1 MILSPCNFYSK
12 TLKNHVDVNVLL
24 PSMADNDHFFHEL
37 SEVYA
42 DRSIPVLY
50 LLHGAL
56 DDYTMWLRHTN
67 IERYAESAGLAVV
80 MPSGQ
85 NGFYS
90 NALYGLRYYDYI
102 TEELPRFVEY
112 TFPVARE
119 RSKRFVAGPS
129 MGGYG
134 ASKCALGR
142 PDRYAAFGDFS
153 GAVDPGRLESLMTK
167 MGFGFFRYDLI
178 FGGSDR
184 VAGSRDD
191 LKVLAGECRGRKEK
205 PYAFVACG
213 EEDTNNYGMN
223 RELYDTLKD
232 CGFEAEFF
240 GGHGLHDWEY
250 WDRCVQAFI
259 GRLREA
265 CL

>member
-1 MILSPCNFYSK
+1 MILNHCNFYSK
-12 TLKNHVDVNVLL
+12 VLENHVDVNVLL
-24 PSMADNDHFFHEL
+24 PSLPDNDHFFHSL
-37 SEVYA
+37 DEVYA
-42 DRSIPVLY
+42 QRKIPVLY

-67 IERYAESAGLAVV
+67 IERYAEEAGIAVV

-90 NALYGLRYYDYI
+90 NALYGLKYFDYI
-102 TEELPRFVEY
+102 TEELPRFIEY
-112 TFPVARE
+112 TFPVSRCRE
-119 RSKRFVAGPS
+119 DRFVAGPS

-134 ASKCALGR
+134 ASKCGLGR

-153 GAVDPGRLESLMTK
+153 GAVDPEKLEPLMTK

-178 FGGSDR
+178 FGGSEK
-184 VAGSRDD
+184 VTGSKDD
-191 LKVLAGECRGRKEK
+191 LKVLAESLAALEK
-205 PYAFVACG
+205 KPFAFVACG

-223 RELYDTLKD
+223 HELYEKLRA

-240 GGHGLHDWEY
+240 GGSGLHDWVY
-250 WDRCVQAFI
+250 WDKCIAAFMDII
-259 GRLREA
+259 GKM
-265 CL
+265 